1 MRIIF
6 LYSCSLN
13 REDKRDNYGDVLS
26 KYIVKKLS
34 KSFVVKVKYPSSRF
48 YNFFVKN
55 YSVIGSIIT
64 AASVNTIVWGSGI
77 IKKNEN
83 IRKAKFLAVRG
94 PRTRKRIMELGYEV
108 PEVYGDPAILL
119 PLLFENK
126 TAKKFQIGIIP
137 HYVDYEEVNE
147 FYKNDS
153 RIKVI
158 DLLTFDV
165 EQTTVEILEC
175 EQIVSSSL
183 HGVIVS
189 QAYNIPALWVKFSD
203 KLSGDNVKFY
213 DYFESLNMQYN
224 KEFSYKVTD
233 LTCEQI
239 KILLSEEKDILLP
252 KEEIVSIR
260 RKELL
265 STCPFTK

>member
-6 LYSCSLN
+6 LYWCSLK

-34 KSFVVKVKYPSSRF
+34 RSFVIKVKYPSSKF
-48 YNFFVKN
+48 YNFFIKN

-64 AASVNTIVWGSGI
+64 AASANTIVWGSGI

-83 IRKAKFLAVRG
+83 IRKAIFLAVRG

-119 PLLFENK
+119 PILFENK

-137 HYVDYEEVNE
+137 HYVDYDEVNK
-147 FYKNDS
+147 FYKNNQ

-158 DLLTFDV
+158 DLLTSDV
-165 EQTTVEILEC
+165 EQTTIEILEC
-175 EQIVSSSL
+175 EKIVSSSL

-213 DYFESLNMQYN
+213 DYFESLDILYRKEFLYRVNDLTYEEINALLSDN
-224 KEFSYKVTD
+224 KE
-233 LTCEQI
+233 
-239 KILLSEEKDILLP
+239 ILLP
-252 KEEIVSIR
+252 NEEIVSLR

-265 STCPFTK
+265 NTCPFIK